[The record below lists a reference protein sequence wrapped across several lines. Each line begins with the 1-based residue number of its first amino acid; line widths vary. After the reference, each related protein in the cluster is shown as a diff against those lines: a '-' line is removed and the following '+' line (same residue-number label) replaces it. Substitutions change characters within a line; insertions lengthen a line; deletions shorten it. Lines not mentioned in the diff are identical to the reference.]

1 MNKKENLKKNLK
13 KNLNKMGIPVVGNYI
28 RKRDIKVLL
37 ARMPDSS
44 DLESFN
50 KLTLDQIKE
59 EVKKEAIK
67 YQQKRSKD
75 QKDQKDQKDK
85 DKIKVLKIEPLG
97 FESSSS
103 RNAAT
108 AIQSFKVYVTESSF
122 FEYEVKAI
130 LDNTGFRLEIKMVD
144 LASRHS

>member
-1 MNKKENLKKNLK
+1 MNKKENLKE
-13 KNLNKMGIPVVGNYI
+13 NLNKMGIPVVGNYI
-28 RKRDIKVLL
+28 RKSDIKVLL
-37 ARMPDSS
+37 ARIPDSS
-44 DLESFN
+44 DSLNLEFN
-50 KLTLDQIKE
+50 KVTLDQIKE

-67 YQQKRSKD
+67 YQKKRL
-75 QKDQKDQKDK
+75 KDQKDK

-144 LASRHS
+144 LASRYG